1 MSKTGGRG
9 SSWCASSRRS
19 QAEPSSGTDNLREP
33 LPAPTPGAPLR
44 LTKADIERHLTDFAE
59 TVDQAGISVTIELF
73 GGAAMALAHYDR
85 PPTNDVDGSIRP
97 AELVLKMAADFGRAR
112 GLPDDWLNNK
122 AAVQLLPQDRP
133 PATPII
139 ERGRVTISLA
149 APETLLAMKLRA
161 CRPRKDFYDLAYLL
175 RRCDV
180 RSVEEA
186 IEHLDQY
193 YSDEEL
199 SPRDQALVEAALGE
213 VVVPTDPPVTLPPV
227 TPRPAPTTCRK
238 YVLSEDGRCNL
249 PLNHKGSC
257 STTNS

>member
-9 SSWCASSRRS
+9 SNQHAVNTRS
-19 QAEPSSGTDNLREP
+19 QADPSLGADELREP
-33 LPAPTPGAPLR
+33 LPPATPGVPLR
-44 LTKADIERHLTDFAE
+44 LTKADIERNLTNFAE
-59 TVDQAGISVTIELF
+59 ALDQARISVTIELF
-73 GGAAMALAHYDR
+73 GGAAMALAYYDR

-122 AAVQLLPQDRP
+122 AAVQFLPQDRP
-133 PATPII
+133 LATPII

-180 RSVEEA
+180 RSVDEA

-199 SPRDQALVEAALGE
+199 SPRDQALVEAALGK
-213 VVVPTDPPVTLPPV
+213 VVVPTDPPVTLSAV
-227 TPRPAPTTCRK
+227 TPRPAPTTCRR
-238 YVLSEDGRCNL
+238 YVLSEGGRCIL
-249 PLNHKGSC
+249 LLNHKGSC